1 MSPNKYPPL
10 IRIASLL
17 LLAVMLAACGGWHLR
32 GTQGS
37 TDKQAA
43 LNNRIFVKSTSAR
56 YVGPALRKELSDRG
70 AELASGRS
78 EADLVVEVIGQRYDR
93 RILSVDPERG
103 KVREIEV
110 ALFTEFLV
118 RAATGELLIPRE
130 TIFWQLD
137 YTFDEGSV
145 LGTTE
150 QDSVVRRD
158 LAKFA
163 ATAIALRVAALKL
176 PQSTATGEDVVEQSS
191 GAGQ

>member
-1 MSPNKYPPL
+1 
-10 IRIASLL
+10 
-17 LLAVMLAACGGWHLR
+17 
-32 GTQGS
+32 
-37 TDKQAA
+37 
-43 LNNRIFVKSTSAR
+43 
-56 YVGPALRKELSDRG
+56 
-70 AELASGRS
+70 AELASERT
-78 EADLVVEVIGQRYDR
+78 EADLVVEVIGQRFDR
-93 RILSVDPERG
+93 RILAVDPARG
-103 KVREIEV
+103 KVSEVEV

-150 QDSVVRRD
+150 QDSVVRGD

-176 PQSTATGEDVVEQSS
+176 PQSTATGKDVVEQSS